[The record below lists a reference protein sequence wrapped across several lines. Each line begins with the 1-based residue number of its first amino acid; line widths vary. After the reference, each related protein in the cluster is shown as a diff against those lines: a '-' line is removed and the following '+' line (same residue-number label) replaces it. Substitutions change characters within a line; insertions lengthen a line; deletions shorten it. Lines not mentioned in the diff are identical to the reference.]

1 MSPPSENLGHQA
13 AKALRSDAG
22 ALIGEWQHRETIG
35 HIRGAA
41 RQIFTPAPRSQ
52 WSKRSN
58 PPNRAAF
65 AAKYHAFGL
74 SEADLAARHTS
85 FARSAWLCAV
95 AFIFLVALL
104 ACAVVQRG
112 APSAP
117 LVLRGLFAASIA
129 GALWFRYALWSFQLR
144 HRYLDGVAIFLPSP
158 GEWIPPASMPVVSV
172 TDAAGRSVVVVE
184 ETGRSE
190 PDQQ

>member
-1 MSPPSENLGHQA
+1 MGLKTWGIKA
-13 AKALRSDAG
+13 AEALRSDAG
-22 ALIGEWQHRETIG
+22 ALLGERQHRETIG

-52 WSKRSN
+52 WSKLSD

-65 AAKYHAFGL
+65 AAKYHAVGL
-74 SEADLAARHTS
+74 SEADLAARHAS
-85 FARSAWLCAV
+85 FARSAWVCAV

-104 ACAVVQRG
+104 ACAIVQRG

-117 LVLRGLFAASIA
+117 FMLSGLFTASIT

-144 HRYLDGVAIFLPSP
+144 HRYLDGVAIFLRSP
-158 GEWIPPASMPVVSV
+158 GEWIQPASMPVVSV
-172 TDAAGRSVVVVE
+172 TDAAGHAMVVVD
-184 ETGRSE
+184 ETGRND
-190 PDQQ
+190 PNQH

>member
-1 MSPPSENLGHQA
+1 MGLKTWGIKA

-22 ALIGEWQHRETIG
+22 ALVGEQQHRETIG

-41 RQIFTPAPRSQ
+41 RQIFTPAPRSE
-52 WSKRSN
+52 WSKLSD

-65 AAKYHAFGL
+65 AAKYHAVGL

-85 FARSAWLCAV
+85 FARSAWVCAV

-112 APSAP
+112 VPSAP
-117 LVLRGLFAASIA
+117 LVLSGLFTASIA
-129 GALWFRYALWSFQLR
+129 AALLGAALLW
-144 HRYLDGVAIFLPSP
+144 
-158 GEWIPPASMPVVSV
+158 
-172 TDAAGRSVVVVE
+172 AAARRVQPMG
-184 ETGRSE
+184 
-190 PDQQ
+190 D